1 MKSRFPT
8 RRVVLAAALGGSA
21 TSAAGGTFLIGSI
34 AGTSTNV
41 GT

>member
-21 TSAAGGTFLIGSI
+21 TSAVGGTCLIGSI
-34 AGTSTNV
+34 AGPSANV
-41 GT
+41 GA